1 MLDAHPPFQIDG
13 NFGYT
18 AGVTEML
25 LQSHAG
31 YILLL
36 PALPDAWPQGEVT
49 GLKARGNFE
58 ISCRWA
64 NSQLHEAILQSLAG
78 KPCRVRTSLPI
89 VVTNGKNEIA
99 RSVPV
104 DADGKTKYYEVSF
117 NTNKGDLFNLHPTIY
132 HPK

>member
-31 YILLL
+31 YIQLL
-36 PALPDAWPQGEVT
+36 PALPDAWPEGSVK

-58 ISCRWA
+58 ISCCWK
-64 NSQLHEAILQSLAG
+64 EGILQEATIKSIIG
-78 KPCRVRTSLPI
+78 NPCQIRTSLP
-89 VVTNGKNEIA
+89 VVVMNGKKEIA

-104 DADGKTKYYEVSF
+104 EVNGRTYFDIAFTTQTGETFILKSA
-117 NTNKGDLFNLHPTIY
+117 I
-132 HPK
+132 